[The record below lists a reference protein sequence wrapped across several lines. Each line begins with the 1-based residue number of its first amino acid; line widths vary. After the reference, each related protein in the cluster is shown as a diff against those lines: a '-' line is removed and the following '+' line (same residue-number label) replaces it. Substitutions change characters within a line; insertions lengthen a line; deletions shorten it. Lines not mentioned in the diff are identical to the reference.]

1 MILAVDVGNTNIV
14 FGCIENGEILNIVRI
29 HTDDRSTDVEYAIK
43 LKQIL
48 EVQNIDVRGF
58 EGVIISSVVPTVTQ
72 ALSRAVRILT
82 GQKAMVVGP
91 GIRTGMNVRIDDP
104 STLAGDLVV
113 GSVAAMNYYGTPCI
127 IIDMGTATTI
137 VYVDGEKCYR
147 GGAIVPGVKLSY
159 NALASGTSLLP
170 DIAIIPP
177 KKAIASNTVDAMRS
191 GAVYGTAAMLD
202 GMIERIEEEVGEKC
216 VVVATGGLAGSIT
229 PYCRHDIV
237 CDDDLLLKGLWFL
250 YQKNK

>member
-1 MILAVDVGNTNIV
+1 M
-14 FGCIENGEILNIVRI
+14 
-29 HTDDRSTDVEYAIK
+29 
-43 LKQIL
+43 
-48 EVQNIDVRGF
+48 
-58 EGVIISSVVPTVTQ
+58 
-72 ALSRAVRILT
+72 
-82 GQKAMVVGP
+82 
-91 GIRTGMNVRIDDP
+91 
-104 STLAGDLVV
+104 
-113 GSVAAMNYYGTPCI
+113 
-127 IIDMGTATTI
+127 
-137 VYVDGEKCYR
+137 DGEKCYS

-229 PYCRHDIV
+229 PYCRHEIV

-250 YQKNK
+250 YQ